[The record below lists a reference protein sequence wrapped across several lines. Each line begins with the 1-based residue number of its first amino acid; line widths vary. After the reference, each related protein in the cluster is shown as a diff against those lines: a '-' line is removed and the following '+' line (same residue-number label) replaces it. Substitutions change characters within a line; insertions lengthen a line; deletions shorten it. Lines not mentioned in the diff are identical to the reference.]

1 MLVDF
6 LASVEDEADGRST
19 FFLPRKGSIE
29 RLDLCFSSAGG
40 VTGTSANGAT
50 LLRASLAAWREP
62 CELRKISESSDV
74 FVRAREGVGRP
85 VIVKPSGCEQLRKS
99 SQ

>member
-1 MLVDF
+1 VLVDF

-29 RLDLCFSSAGG
+29 RLDLCFSSGG

-50 LLRASLAAWREP
+50 LLRASLVAWREP

-85 VIVKPSGCEQLRKS
+85 VIVKPSECKKLRKC